1 MSRAS
6 YVGCCTQL
14 SGEFVT
20 AIVDQ
25 MRYVTLDTVRRN
37 IGVNQFQWLV
47 GQLGYGRDLP
57 ISKDPHV
64 AYFKSRVGDKLY
76 YGVVWSAIEYIFLVK
91 K

>member
-1 MSRAS
+1 MSKAQ
-6 YVGCCTQL
+6 YVGCCKQL
-14 SGEFVT
+14 PEKFIT
-20 AIVDQ
+20 TIVDQ

-37 IGVNQFQWLV
+37 IGVKQFRWLAV
-47 GQLGYGRDLP
+47 QLGYDKHLP